1 MNKFLAIAMASA
13 MALCMAGPTGARA
26 GNPAAAIG
34 LTASAA
40 HPAVINNVGGKTT
53 IDAAVKNTAPDGSV
67 DLDYNIQFA
76 LPYGTSPPAPD
87 SLSPG
92 TMQEWT
98 YEFDATL
105 LPQPIQDQ
113 FYPTVVSVTAPGA
126 SNNPQSKTVMVEVKN
141 PATPMFVINMAGV
154 GPVPVE
160 EPRFAPEQ
168 FAATGGGET
177 FAAAAPNVI
186 GDPPFD
192 AALDFDNLL
201 DDVGSPEITARNV
214 DLFKNLPPLQEGE
227 DLATAG
233 RKPFDVYVDFSHT
246 GTFTKTFYLLFSDE
260 DLPGARPPESIVR
273 TLTYTF
279 IVVPEPASVVLI
291 ALGVC
296 VFGATTIRGSRQRAS
311 LQQGRGMRSG

>member
-1 MNKFLAIAMASA
+1 MELRRQRR
-13 MALCMAGPTGARA
+13 T
-26 GNPAAAIG
+26 
-34 LTASAA
+34 
-40 HPAVINNVGGKTT
+40 
-53 IDAAVKNTAPDGSV
+53 
-67 DLDYNIQFA
+67 
-76 LPYGTSPPAPD
+76 

-296 VFGATTIRGSRQRAS
+296 VFGATTIRGSRQRYVAPARARNEIGLNRPVAYNSSSSSPTNRSNRVRAVSTGAGLVMSTPAS
-311 LQQGRGMRSG
+311 FKRSSGHFEQPPLRNDR